1 MLLFQKMYFHL
12 FNCVTD
18 AIALLSNGKHIEAK
32 EKLERAQAE
41 CEELYIEQGET
52 GELTKKNDWDYPF
65 FD

>member
-18 AIALLSNGKHIEAK
+18 AIALLSNGKHAEAK

-41 CEELYIEQGET
+41 CEELYIKQGEKGT
-52 GELTKKNDWDYPF
+52 DKEE
-65 FD
+65 